1 MTFKYAKSI
10 EDVGS
15 WTFEVVNNS
24 FSLDDKCASYFEVQQ
39 KQLSYE
45 AFFEHFDSENRQF
58 LNTHF
63 QQLINHNTPFVVEC
77 VIGSGACEKVIRL
90 SGVACEVSSKGEV
103 TKISGIIRLYTN
115 DLNSKFRQGVIL
127 NILDDLAIISISN
140 TRGEIIYANKLF
152 CEVSG
157 YEQEELLGNTHAIVK
172 SGMHPNE
179 FYKKMWQTIS
189 EGRNWHGEVINKKK
203 NGELYYVDAHIYPV
217 LNFKQEISEYI
228 AVRFDIT
235 EKKMRE
241 QDELVRAKFQMMGET
256 SAQIMHDV
264 MNPLTIIQMSL
275 DLLDYQVKKG
285 VPVSLENLGKKVSS
299 MRDSTLRI
307 RTIFSNMKD
316 LLSNKQDVE
325 DMDLYECV
333 HKAIEISS
341 LRLGKYKI
349 PADVEFCQ
357 SQYDVE
363 FNFQQ
368 LLQVLINLI
377 NNSIDA
383 IDSLPEKWI
392 KFSVV
397 DHGNYLVLSITDSGQ
412 GIDPSLHKKIFQS
425 LFTTKAKDKGTGL
438 GLPICKRI
446 MENYGGKIEINV
458 KSSNTQFDIYLQKN
472 LSLLKAA

>member
-1 MTFKYAKSI
+1 MTLKHTKSI

-15 WTFEVVNNS
+15 WTFEVATNS
-24 FSLDDKCASYFEVQQ
+24 FYFDEKCAEYFGLQE
-39 KQLSYE
+39 KELGYE
-45 AFFEHFDSENRQF
+45 TFLDQFDSENRFF
-58 LNTHF
+58 LHNHF
-63 QQLINHNTPFVVEC
+63 QQLIKHNIPFVLEC
-77 VIGSGACEKVIRL
+77 VIGSNELEKAIRL
-90 SGVACEVSSKGEV
+90 SGSACEFRDGQVIKL
-103 TKISGIIRLYTN
+103 SGIIRLYTN
-115 DLNSKFRQGVIL
+115 DLNSKFRQGLVL

-140 TRGEIIYANKLF
+140 TKGEIIYANKLF

-157 YEQEELLGNTHAIVK
+157 YEKEELLGKTHSIVK

-179 FYKKMWQTIS
+179 FYKKMWQTIC
-189 EGRNWHGEVINKKK
+189 EGRVWHGEVINKKK
-203 NGELYYVDAHIYPV
+203 NGELYYVEAHIYPV
-217 LNFKQEISEYI
+217 LNFKQEIIEFI

-235 EKKMRE
+235 EQKMRE

-275 DLLDYQVKKG
+275 DMLDYKVKKG
-285 VPVSLENLGKKVSS
+285 LSVSHEELDKKVSS

-316 LLSNKQDVE
+316 LLANKNETQE
-325 DMDLYECV
+325 MDIYDCV

-341 LRLGKYKI
+341 LRLGKNKI
-349 PADVEFCQ
+349 VTEVHFQ
-357 SQYDVE
+357 VGQYEVE

-368 LLQVLINLI
+368 LLQVLINLT

-383 IDSLPEKWI
+383 IDELQEKWI
-392 KFSVV
+392 KFTVV
-397 DHGNYLVLSITDSGQ
+397 EHESFFILSITDSGH

-425 LFTTKAKDKGTGL
+425 LFTTKDKEKGTGL

-446 MENYGGKIEINV
+446 MENYGGKIEIN
-458 KSSNTQFDIYLQKN
+458 SHSTNTQFDIYLQKK
-472 LSLLKAA
+472 LTLIKAA